1 VSVDHKLSDCS
12 TIMDDHQS
20 SSKSMAELNDVV
32 KRARIACSSCGFEKT
47 SKDDNVDPFDEFVCG
62 GCAATNI

>member
-1 VSVDHKLSDCS
+1 
-12 TIMDDHQS
+12 
-20 SSKSMAELNDVV
+20 MAELNDVV